1 MVSAASVRYP
11 RKSVGNPGRTWG
23 KPCYDSPMEV
33 TFFGTAAAEGW
44 PAPFCRCIAC
54 VEARRRGGP
63 NLRGRAGAMIDDDFK
78 IDFSADTVSQMQRTG
93 RDLAA
98 VRTLVFTHQHSDH
111 IVPTELE
118 WTRSP
123 FTNTPPAEPIAVYG
137 NDAVCALIRSA
148 WPRPELLNLDLRP
161 ALRPFETVST
171 GPGDTVLPLPAD
183 HVEGAF
189 VLRIT
194 RSGDGKSV
202 FWGHDSG
209 IYPEAT
215 VRALSDAG
223 RVDMAVFDCT
233 YGGQASSNRGHL
245 GVDGVVTQAE
255 RLRGAGVVD
264 DATMLIATHFSH
276 NGGLLHE
283 ELVDTFLP
291 HGIRV
296 AFDGAV
302 FRV

>member
-1 MVSAASVRYP
+1 
-11 RKSVGNPGRTWG
+11 
-23 KPCYDSPMEV
+23 MEV

-44 PAPFCRCIAC
+44 PAPFCRCPAC

-93 RDLAA
+93 RDLADL
-98 VRTLVFTHQHSDH
+98 RTLVFTHQHSDH

-118 WTRSP
+118 WSRSP
-123 FTNTPPAEPIAVYG
+123 FTNTPPARPIAVYG
-137 NDAVCALIRSA
+137 NAVVHAMIRAA
-148 WPRPELLNLDLRP
+148 WSRPEHLHLDLRP
-161 ALRPFETVST
+161 PLEPLEPVVTDT
-171 GPGDTVLPLPAD
+171 GDRLLPLPAD

-189 VLRIT
+189 VLRID
-194 RSGDGKSV
+194 RGVDGKSV

-209 IYPEAT
+209 IYPDAT
-215 VRALSDAG
+215 VDALAAAG

-245 GVDGVVTQAE
+245 GVDGVVREAA
-255 RLRGAGVVD
+255 RLRDAGVVD
-264 DATMLIATHFSH
+264 ARTVLVATHFSH

-283 ELVDTFLP
+283 ELVDAFLP

>member
-1 MVSAASVRYP
+1 
-11 RKSVGNPGRTWG
+11 
-23 KPCYDSPMEV
+23 MEV

-44 PAPFCRCIAC
+44 PAPFCRCPAC

-63 NLRGRAGAMIDDDFK
+63 NLRGRAGAMIDHDFK

-93 RDLAA
+93 RDLAD

-123 FTNTPPAEPIAVYG
+123 FTNTPPSTPIAVYG
-137 NDAVCALIRSA
+137 NSVVHDLIRAA
-148 WPRPELLNLDLRP
+148 WPRPEHLNLDLRP
-161 ALRPFETVST
+161 AMQPFESVST
-171 GPGDTVLPLPAD
+171 EAGDTLLPLPAD

-194 RSGDGKSV
+194 RGCDGKTV

-209 IYPEAT
+209 IYPEET
-215 VRALSDAG
+215 VRALAAAG

-245 GVDGVVTQAE
+245 GVDGVIVEAR
-255 RLRGAGVVD
+255 RLREAGVVD
-264 DATMLIATHFSH
+264 DETVLIATHFSH

-283 ELVDTFLP
+283 ELVDAFLP

>member
-1 MVSAASVRYP
+1 
-11 RKSVGNPGRTWG
+11 
-23 KPCYDSPMEV
+23 MEI

-44 PAPFCRCIAC
+44 PAPFCRCAAC
-54 VEARRRGGP
+54 AEARRRGGP
-63 NLRGRAGAMIDDDFK
+63 NVRGRAGAMIDDDFK

-93 RDLAA
+93 RDLADL
-98 VRTLVFTHQHSDH
+98 RTLVFTHQHSDH

-118 WTRSP
+118 WSRSP
-123 FTNTPPAEPIAVYG
+123 FTNTPPARPISVYG
-137 NDAVCALIRSA
+137 NSVVHRMIRAA
-148 WPRPELLNLDLRP
+148 WPRPEHLHLDLKP
-161 ALRPFETVST
+161 ELLPLTPVVTDS
-171 GPGDTVLPLPAD
+171 GDRLLPLPAD

-189 VLRIT
+189 VLRID
-194 RSGDGKSV
+194 RAADGKSV

-209 IYPEAT
+209 IYPDAT
-215 VRALSDAG
+215 VEALAAEG

-233 YGGQASSNRGHL
+233 YGGQPSSNRGHL
-245 GVDGVVTQAE
+245 GVDGVVREAE

-264 DATMLIATHFSH
+264 ARTVLIATHFSH

-283 ELVDTFLP
+283 ELVEAFLP